1 MNIFEAAS
9 RKGLTFPSDRGL
21 LTTDQLWHLS
31 LPALDKVARKVN
43 ADLKGVTEESFVAT
57 VVNPNKVTYE
67 LQLEVAKHI
76 IAVKLAEAEDR
87 KTAAAK
93 AEKRSKLIA
102 ALAAKEDEELGSKS
116 RAELAA
122 ELEALG

>member
-57 VVNPNKVTYE
+57 VVNPNKATYE

-76 IAVKLAEAEDR
+76 IAAKLAEAEDR

-93 AEKRSKLIA
+93 AERRRKLTE
-102 ALAAKEDEELGSKS
+102 ALDAKEDEELGNKS
-116 RAELAA
+116 REELAA
-122 ELEALG
+122 EIAALG

>member
-57 VVNPNKVTYE
+57 VVNPNKATYE